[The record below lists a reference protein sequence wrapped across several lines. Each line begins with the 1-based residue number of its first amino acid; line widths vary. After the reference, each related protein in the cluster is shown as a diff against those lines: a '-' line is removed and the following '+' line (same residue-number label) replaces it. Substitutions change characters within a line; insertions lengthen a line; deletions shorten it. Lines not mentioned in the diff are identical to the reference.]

1 MNYNMAIVKSL
12 QESVLL
18 IKDVSET
25 IKNKTKEQKDHLLEC
40 Y

>member
-12 QESVLL
+12 QESVVL
-18 IKDVSET
+18 IKDVSEA
-25 IKNKTKEQKDHLLEC
+25 IKNKTKEQKDDLLEC